1 MGQGKPRTG
10 HLIANRMQ
18 DVSCLEIGVLL
29 GVFADTEPGMQMT
42 PLLWQKVKRNLKKSL
57 LIKVKEKSEKVSL
70 ELNIQKT
77 NHGILCHQFSSVAQS
92 CLILCNPMN
101 RSTPGLPVHH
111 QLLEFTKT
119 HVHRVGDA
127 IQPSIFCH
135 SLLLLPPIPP
145 SIRGFPNESTLR
157 MRWS

>member
-57 LIKVKEKSEKVSL
+57 LIKVKEESEKVSL
-70 ELNIQKT
+70 KLNIQKT
-77 NHGILCHQFSSVAQS
+77 KIMASDHFMAHRWGNSGNSVRLYFWGLQNHC
-92 CLILCNPMN
+92 
-101 RSTPGLPVHH
+101 
-111 QLLEFTKT
+111 K
-119 HVHRVGDA
+119 
-127 IQPSIFCH
+127 
-135 SLLLLPPIPP
+135 
-145 SIRGFPNESTLR
+145 
-157 MRWS
+157 W